1 MLLAEHLKASAS
13 PDQIWL
19 FNRMIV
25 PFPNKYIIYGDWTP
39 ISIKICMKDLVCLM
53 WKIWFQK
60 CTLLMSYLCEGKK
73 VDIKMIITSW
83 VHWERTL
90 KVAWLWCY
98 VCRKYQHALC
108 TFKDTA
114 YLVPRISLLP
124 FPRRKR
130 VKARAGLTMLASSR
144 RSVNWGLARKTAGK
158 KWKKVRRIRSFSKA
172 LFKSSN
178 QRR

>member
-1 MLLAEHLKASAS
+1 
-13 PDQIWL
+13 
-19 FNRMIV
+19 
-25 PFPNKYIIYGDWTP
+25 
-39 ISIKICMKDLVCLM
+39 
-53 WKIWFQK
+53 
-60 CTLLMSYLCEGKK
+60 
-73 VDIKMIITSW
+73 MIITSW

-124 FPRRKR
+124 FPRRQR
-130 VKARAGLTMLASSR
+130 VKTRAGLTMLASSR

-158 KWKKVRRIRSFSKA
+158 KWKKCGEYGAFRKRSSKA
-172 LFKSSN
+172 AISGGSKAWAHPWELGLITALLRRHFFLKNSVFKVFSVYTKTPKPAFSNSPGLKNVFESSIFGPE
-178 QRR
+178 